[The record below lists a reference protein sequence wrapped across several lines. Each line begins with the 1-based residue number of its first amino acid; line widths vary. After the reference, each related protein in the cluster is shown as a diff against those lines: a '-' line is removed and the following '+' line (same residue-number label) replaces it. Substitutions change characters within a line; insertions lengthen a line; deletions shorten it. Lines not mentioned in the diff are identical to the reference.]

1 MEPAHRLYLGP
12 ALSLRFESPAARE
25 PRFVAAG
32 PRVPRSA
39 ADWPGTATVGVR
51 LRNRKVWLRKSGA
64 TGGRQQASA
73 KRRFAMNKVLV
84 TALAVVTMPLA
95 ACNSYGANDDTLAS
109 AGTGAAVG
117 AAAGAGAGALI
128 GGLGV
133 LEGAAIGAAVG
144 GLAGAVWADRNSDG
158 RADGYVYNGQYYEG
172 APAGYQAAST
182 RNCPSVGGTAL
193 RTGAAGAPPRA
204 VGRRACPPARR
215 AAQPCLRVRRT
226 GRATARHGPR
236 PLRLPTPGRR
246 AATPRPALRRAR
258 GPRPGPSPGRRR
270 ST

>member
-1 MEPAHRLYLGP
+1 
-12 ALSLRFESPAARE
+12 
-25 PRFVAAG
+25 
-32 PRVPRSA
+32 
-39 ADWPGTATVGVR
+39 
-51 LRNRKVWLRKSGA
+51 
-64 TGGRQQASA
+64 
-73 KRRFAMNKVLV
+73 MNKVLV

-193 RTGAAGAPPRA
+193 RTGAAGAA
-204 VGRRACPPARR
+204 VGAGAGALIGGLGILEG
-215 AAQPCLRVRRT
+215 AAIGAAVGGLAGAVWADANNDGCADGYVREGQYYSGSPVVQPTTVAYT
-226 GRATARHGPR
+226 GE
-236 PLRLPTPGRR
+236 
-246 AATPRPALRRAR
+246 R
-258 GPRPGPSPGRRR
+258 G
-270 ST
+270 